1 MKRKDVMKRNRKKE
15 WIAGC
20 FFILPSLVLLFVLV
34 FYPLFLTFRYT
45 LYDISLTSTRYLG
58 WATYQR
64 LFAHRMLPLIFR
76 NSLVWTIVVV
86 VFQFLLGLSSALL
99 LNRSFPGRGLA
110 RGLVILPWVMPGVI
124 AGMVWRLIYDPQL
137 GLLNHYLRQLGII
150 AQPFTWLSHPKTALY
165 AVIFSAIWKG
175 FPFSTLMYL
184 AGLQIVP
191 QELYEAAEIDGAG
204 GWMKFTNVTLPSMRP
219 IITTTLLLTFIWT
232 FNYFE
237 LVYVMTGGGPAEK
250 SHIFPT
256 YVYDLAF
263 KRFRFGLASQFAVL
277 DFLFL
282 LVFSLLYIRTSF
294 RREKSL

>member
-1 MKRKDVMKRNRKKE
+1 MRREKRDWVS
-15 WIAGC
+15 GYG
-20 FFILPSLVLLFVLV
+20 FILPSVVLLFVLV
-34 FYPLFLTFRYT
+34 FYPLFLTFRYS
-45 LYDISLTSTRYLG
+45 LYDMSLTTTRYLG
-58 WATYQR
+58 WAGYQR
-64 LFAHRMLPLIFR
+64 FFANRMLPLVFR
-76 NSLVWTIVVV
+76 NSLVWTVIVV
-86 VFQFLLGLSSALL
+86 VFQFLLGFSSALL
-99 LNRSFPGRGLA
+99 LNRSFPGRSLV

-137 GLLNHYLRQLGII
+137 GLLNHYLRVLGII
-150 AQPFTWLSHPKTALY
+150 AQPFTWLSHPRTALY
-165 AVIFSAIWKG
+165 AVIFAAIWKG

-191 QELYEAAEIDGAG
+191 QELYEAADIDGAG
-204 GWMKFTNVTLPSMRP
+204 AWMKFRNVTLPSMRS

-237 LVYVMTGGGPAEK
+237 LVYVMTGGGPGER

-282 LVFSLLYIRTSF
+282 LIFSLLYIRTSF
-294 RREKSL
+294 RRGEGL